1 VSIAPNTFDRHADGV
16 MMFASVRDAG
26 ARIADFRWLYMNGA
40 AARIVGRADLVGKRL
55 LEEMPGNRD
64 AGLFDAYA
72 GVVESGE
79 PLQRELHYGGEG
91 MDHWFRISAL
101 RHTDGLLVFF
111 ADLTEAKRA
120 ETQLREREAA
130 LFASE
135 STLRAFYDNAPL
147 LMGVVELLDEDV
159 LHVYDNR
166 SACAFFGVAPDGTRG
181 VRASTLGVA
190 KETVATWLSHSRQ
203 AERSGAALRFEHAF
217 DSPAGP
223 QTLAVVVSVIGKAAS
238 GRTRLCYV
246 AENVTDA
253 RLAED
258 ALRASRAEQTRA
270 EQRLRLMTENAPT
283 YLVHCDGEG
292 RFLFANKPYA
302 ERFGRSPAD
311 IVGKTIAE
319 VVGAAA
325 YASFRHHVESITRT
339 GQAVEWEAPVR
350 YADGV
355 RVMHCRYVVDPAS
368 QSPPFGFIAVL
379 EDVTERHR
387 EGKRRELLAK
397 ASQVFAASL
406 DLGPMLTGIAALFV
420 PEAADWATLYLRND
434 DGSLELAAVTH
445 VDRAQEAQLRAL
457 FDSTSDEVRATWW
470 HVQPLQPG
478 DYHLVEDVD
487 DAFLRRMAG
496 GDGATAAR
504 ARELSP
510 VSTVSVPMMVHGR
523 VLGTLTLASCTPTR
537 RFHVDDVPL
546 LQEIA
551 GRAAEAIENAR
562 LFEMARS
569 ERRRADDANRAKDEF
584 LAVVSH
590 ELRTPLNAILGW
602 SKMLSEGTL
611 DAAGARKATETI
623 ERNAKVQAKLIEDLL
638 DIARIITGKIRL
650 ELDAYEP
657 LRLVEAAVDVVAP
670 AAEAKGVRIACT
682 LAPDVPSMMG
692 DPSRLQQAVW
702 NLLSNAVKFTPHGG
716 DVGVVLAHAG
726 GAWTLTV
733 TDSGAGIAPEFLPHV
748 FERFRQADM
757 GSRRRHTGLGLGLS
771 IVRHIAELHGGTVH
785 AASAGLGAG
794 SSFRLVIP
802 GSPVARGRA
811 SAAVQVRTPP
821 PGAAAPAP
829 AMPQD
834 LSRLSVLVLD
844 DEPDARELL
853 ASMLGFRGARV
864 RVASSVKEALAAIAT
879 ERPDVLVSDIG
890 MPLQDGYDLIER
902 LRALPAAEGG
912 ALPAVALT
920 AYARTADR
928 TRALLA
934 GFNAHLTKPVE
945 IDQLAAVIASIVPG
959 AGRR

>member
-1 VSIAPNTFDRHADGV
+1 MVLAAVHD
-16 MMFASVRDAG
+16 G
-26 ARIADFRWLYMNGA
+26 ARIEDFRWRYVNPA
-40 AARIVGRADLVGKRL
+40 AARIVGRTDLVGKQL
-55 LEEMPGNRD
+55 LLEMPGNRD
-64 AGLFDAYA
+64 AGLFDAYVRVA
-72 GVVESGE
+72 ESGE

-101 RHTDGLLVFF
+101 QHGSGVLVFF
-111 ADLTEAKRA
+111 ADVTEAKRA
-120 ETQLREREAA
+120 ETRLREREAA

-147 LMGVVELLDEDV
+147 LMGVVEPLEDDV

-166 SACAFFGVAPDGTRG
+166 AACAFFGVAPDGTCG
-181 VRASTLGVA
+181 ARATSFGVA
-190 KETVATWLSHSRQ
+190 KETVATWLARYRQ
-203 AERSGAALRFEHAF
+203 AEQSGGAVRFEHPF
-217 DSPAGP
+217 DSASGP
-223 QTLAVVVSVIGKAAS
+223 QLLSVVVSVIGTGES
-238 GRTRLCYV
+238 GRSRMCYV
-246 AENVTDA
+246 AENVTEA
-253 RLAED
+253 RRAED
-258 ALRASRAEQTRA
+258 ALRASRAEQTRT

-311 IVGKTIAE
+311 IVGKPIAE

-368 QSPPFGFIAVL
+368 EAPPFGFIAVL

-406 DLGPMLTGIAALFV
+406 DLGAMLTGISALFV
-420 PEAADWATLYLRND
+420 PEAADWVTLYLRND

-445 VDRAQEAQLRAL
+445 VDPAREAQLRAL
-457 FDSTSDEVRATWW
+457 FDSTPADVRATWW
-470 HVQPLQPG
+470 HAQPLQPG

-504 ARELSP
+504 AREFST

-523 VLGTLTLASCTPTR
+523 VLGTLTLASRTPSR

-569 ERRRADDANRAKDEF
+569 ERRRADEANRAKDEF

-611 DAAGARKATETI
+611 DAAGSRKATETI

-670 AAEAKGVRIACT
+670 AAEAKEVGIVCT

-702 NLLSNAVKFTPHGG
+702 NLLSNAVKFTPRGG
-716 DVGVVLAHAG
+716 RVDVVLDHAG

-733 TDSGAGIAPEFLPHV
+733 TDTGAGIAPEFLPHV

-771 IVRHIAELHGGTVH
+771 IVRHIAELHGGTAH

-802 GSPVARGRA
+802 GSPVAQRRA

-821 PGAAAPAP
+821 PGPEAPPP

-864 RVASSVKEALAAIAT
+864 RVASSVKEALAAIAE

-902 LRALPAAEGG
+902 LRTLPAAEGG

-959 AGRR
+959 ASARR